1 MSNSNIT
8 SDIPPNWDTIRDA
21 FFDGGTRLDRAN
33 KYDKFYSH
41 IVWERFC
48 NFIYRSKVS
57 ATLVKPTDLSIGDYY
72 ISGSSFAS
80 NEGFILINK
89 VIDINTDT
97 DDVNTK
103 WIAVTKSNCT
113 YDTIAV
119 IPYKSTVDERTVIKI
134 EASDENIEGV
144 ILERAKRKFFALKLF
159 YKEVEKTVT
168 TDFTDA
174 QLLCH
179 KHKICNVLEELA
191 LVSDYIQNRCKCSS
205 EQ

>member
-8 SDIPPNWDTIRDA
+8 SNIPNNWNTIRDA
-21 FFDGGTRLDRAN
+21 FFEGKTRLDHAN

-48 NFIYRSKVS
+48 NFLYKSKVT
-57 ATLVKPTDLSIGDYY
+57 ATLVKPTELLIGDYY

-89 VIDINTDT
+89 VINIKTDA
-97 DDVNTK
+97 DDENTK
-103 WIAVTKSNCT
+103 WIAVSKSNCT

-119 IPYKSTVDERTVIKI
+119 IPYKKTVDEKTVIKI
-134 EASDENIEGV
+134 ESSDDNIEGV

-159 YKEVEKTVT
+159 YKEVEKTST

-179 KHKICNVLEELA
+179 EHKIYNILEELA

-205 EQ
+205 ED